1 MSAIAVIGTGYVGLI
16 TGAGFADL
24 GNDVVCVDILEE
36 KIAKLRA
43 GAMPFFEPGLEELVR
58 RTSEAGRLR
67 FTTDYAQ
74 AIPCADFV
82 FITVDTPPSGNGKA
96 DMSRVEQATRSLAA
110 HLRGRTII
118 INKST
123 MPIGSGDFVS
133 QIIREHAPSDASFAV
148 VSNPEFLREGSAVRD
163 VQQPDRIVLGGDDS
177 VAVDAVAE

>member
-1 MSAIAVIGTGYVGLI
+1 MTTTHTSQISQSWPSDAWDRKARLMSSIAVIGTGYVGLI

-74 AIPCADFV
+74 AIPGADFV
-82 FITVDTPPSGNGKA
+82 FITVDPPPS
-96 DMSRVEQATRSLAA
+96 
-110 HLRGRTII
+110 
-118 INKST
+118 
-123 MPIGSGDFVS
+123 
-133 QIIREHAPSDASFAV
+133 
-148 VSNPEFLREGSAVRD
+148 
-163 VQQPDRIVLGGDDS
+163 
-177 VAVDAVAE
+177 